1 MTRPLPALILA
12 VTLAVA
18 AAIHP
23 AAADDFADLVFDPRP
38 GAQLPLNEAFI
49 DEQGRAAA
57 LGDYFTGKPV
67 VLVLDYLRCK
77 TLCGVTLEHLT
88 TALGALSVEL
98 GRDYQLV
105 AISIDPRDK
114 PADAEAAKAKY
125 LALYGRA
132 GGESGAHFLTGDGT
146 GARRVAATIG
156 FRYRFDAALDQ
167 YIHPAG
173 FVIAAPDGR
182 ISRYM
187 LTVGPAPA
195 ALQAALADAAAERVT
210 DPLTRF
216 LLLCHA
222 EGAPLGRYDGPILV
236 AFSLANLAAMAAL
249 IVLFGAIRRRRNG

>member
-1 MTRPLPALILA
+1 MMRAFSVPILA
-12 VTLAVA
+12 TMLAFG

-23 AAADDFADLVFDPRP
+23 AAADDFSDLAFDPRP
-38 GAQLPLNEAFI
+38 GAQLPLKEVFI
-49 DEQGRAAA
+49 DEQGRMTA
-57 LGDYFTGKPV
+57 LGNYFTGKPV

-77 TLCGVTLEHLT
+77 ALCGVTLEHLT
-88 TALGALSVEL
+88 AALGALPLEL

-105 AISIDPRDK
+105 GISIDPRDK
-114 PADAEAAKAKY
+114 PIDAAAAKAKY
-125 LALYGRA
+125 LALYGHA
-132 GGESGAHFLTGDGT
+132 GGESGAHFLTGDGA
-146 GARRVAATIG
+146 GARRVAAAIG
-156 FRYRFDAALDQ
+156 FRYRYDAALDQ

-173 FVIAAPDGR
+173 FVIATTDGR

-195 ALQAALADAAAERVT
+195 TLQAALVDAAAARVT

-216 LLLCHA
+216 LLLCHV

-249 IVLFGAIRRRRNG
+249 IVLFGTIRRRRNG